1 MFTAGNTMK
10 KNNSAMTVD
19 ADKRVTFDIE
29 RIRGDFPILHTM
41 VRGKPLVYLDNAAT
55 TQKPLHVIDADQRY
69 YHSQNANIHRGVH
82 YLSEVATFEYEKA
95 RGKVKNFINAADN
108 HEIIFV
114 RGTTEA
120 INLVAHGYGRKF
132 LSEGDE
138 VIISAMEHHS
148 NIVPWQMVCEEK
160 KAVLRV
166 IPMNDDGELIIE
178 EFEKMLSPKTKFVSV
193 VMVSNSLG
201 TINPVKEI
209 IRSAH
214 AQNVPVLVD
223 GAQAVSHLK
232 VDVRDL
238 DCDFFAFSGHKLF
251 APTGVGALYGKAEIL
266 DRMDP
271 YQCGGDMIESVTFEK
286 TTFNAL
292 PYKFEAGTG
301 NIAGVIGL
309 GVAIDYIR
317 RVGMDEI
324 ETYEHELLVYGTG
337 LLSAIDGVRLIGTA
351 KEKAG
356 VLSFV
361 LETVHPHDIGT
372 ILDME
377 GIAIRTGHHCT
388 QPVMKRFGI
397 PATAR
402 ASLSLYNTKDEL
414 DALARGIGKVKEV
427 FHS

>member
-1 MFTAGNTMK
+1 
-10 KNNSAMTVD
+10 
-19 ADKRVTFDIE
+19 
-29 RIRGDFPILHTM
+29 
-41 VRGKPLVYLDNAAT
+41 
-55 TQKPLHVIDADQRY
+55 
-69 YHSQNANIHRGVH
+69 
-82 YLSEVATFEYEKA
+82 
-95 RGKVKNFINAADN
+95 
-108 HEIIFV
+108 
-114 RGTTEA
+114 
-120 INLVAHGYGRKF
+120 
-132 LSEGDE
+132 
-138 VIISAMEHHS
+138 
-148 NIVPWQMVCEEK
+148 
-160 KAVLRV
+160 
-166 IPMNDDGELIIE
+166 
-178 EFEKMLSPKTKFVSV
+178 
-193 VMVSNSLG
+193 
-201 TINPVKEI
+201 
-209 IRSAH
+209 
-214 AQNVPVLVD
+214 
-223 GAQAVSHLK
+223 
-232 VDVRDL
+232 
-238 DCDFFAFSGHKLF
+238 
-251 APTGVGALYGKAEIL
+251 
-266 DRMDP
+266 
-271 YQCGGDMIESVTFEK
+271 MIESVTFEK